1 MIQLPSRL
9 LEVRT
14 FISLSHSSIS
24 ASTSSSFTAFL
35 FSVLNRRSSS
45 LSLNCSSPANS
56 ENPSSMSSNV
66 SFWSSALLIFS
77 AFIIFFC
84 MIRSSSST
92 RRDVYR
98 SPSVSPPEDVGP

>member
-1 MIQLPSRL
+1 
-9 LEVRT
+9 
-14 FISLSHSSIS
+14 
-24 ASTSSSFTAFL
+24 
-35 FSVLNRRSSS
+35 
-45 LSLNCSSPANS
+45 
-56 ENPSSMSSNV
+56 MSSNV